1 MKLEKQPPRTLVIG
15 YGNIDRADDGVAF
28 CVINTLRRCLG
39 QKILSEDNTGLDG
52 LGAEVDSIFL
62 VQLAPE
68 ITDVLADY
76 QQVIFVDAH
85 VYESTDNLH
94 CAPISPAYALSTFTH
109 NMTPAMILALLKLLH
124 RQGPT
129 GHLVSIRGYDFDFHR
144 DLSADTKALVG
155 PAVECILRLV
165 TSLPFGTSA

>member
-1 MKLEKQPPRTLVIG
+1 
-15 YGNIDRADDGVAF
+15 
-28 CVINTLRRCLG
+28 LG

-124 RQGPT
+124 HQGPT

>member
-1 MKLEKQPPRTLVIG
+1 MKLEKQLPRTLVIG

-28 CVINTLRRCLG
+28 RVINALRRCLG
-39 QKILSEDNTGLDG
+39 QKTLSEDNTGLDE

-62 VQLAPE
+62 VQLEPE
-68 ITDVLADY
+68 IMDVLADY
-76 QQVIFVDAH
+76 HQAIFVDAH
-85 VYESTDNLH
+85 VYESTDKLH

-109 NMTPAMILALLKLLH
+109 HMTPAMLLALLKLLH
-124 RQGPT
+124 FQGPT

-144 DLSADTKALVG
+144 DLSADTKALVE
-155 PAVECILRLV
+155 PAVEYILRLA